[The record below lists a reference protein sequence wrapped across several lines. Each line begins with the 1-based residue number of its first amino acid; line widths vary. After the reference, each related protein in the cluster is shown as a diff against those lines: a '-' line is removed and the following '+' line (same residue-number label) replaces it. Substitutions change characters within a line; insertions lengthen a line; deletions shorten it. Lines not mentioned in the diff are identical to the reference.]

1 MDYYDLTWREY
12 ILTVRGFSI
21 KRSHEFENTRAI
33 CHIIY
38 AVNRNPKKAYL
49 SMHEFWPLIT
59 DDDESNKIDL
69 KAEERRMRAVMRK
82 YNKSKTASNV

>member
-38 AVNRNPKKAYL
+38 AVNRDPKKAYL
-49 SMHEFWPLIT
+49 TMREFWPLET
-59 DDDESNKIDL
+59 DKDEDKNVDL
-69 KAEERRMRAVMRK
+69 KKEGRRMRALMNK
-82 YNKSKTASNV
+82 YKKAANQK